1 MRGHDSAQPE
11 NQKKNQYRSQHR
23 RSRSAIGEWP
33 QFSFSGDGQKMT
45 APENVML
52 AA

>member
-1 MRGHDSAQPE
+1 MRGHNPTQPE
-11 NQKKNQYRSQHR
+11 NQKKYQYCPQHR

-45 APENVML
+45 APENFML